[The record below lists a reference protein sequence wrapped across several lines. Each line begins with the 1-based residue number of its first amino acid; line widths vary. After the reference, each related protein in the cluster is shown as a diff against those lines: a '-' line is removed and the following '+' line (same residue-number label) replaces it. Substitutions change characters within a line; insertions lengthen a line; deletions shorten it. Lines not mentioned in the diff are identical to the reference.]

1 MVVVKSLQNIS
12 QFLLA
17 IAIIIVI
24 NVIGSYF
31 HGYLD
36 LTEEKRFT
44 LSESTERVVAELD
57 DAVYITVLLDGKF
70 PAGFKRL
77 QQSTKDLLQDLKDVN
92 PNIEFTFEDPAEGSV
107 EDVKTRRDQLA
118 KDGINPTS
126 LRFLDGDEYVQK
138 AIYPYALINYKGK
151 FSAVNL
157 LQEQAPGMSDEQTL
171 NKSIELLEYKFV
183 NIFQKLRDDKRKNI
197 VFLSGQGELPIQNT
211 IRLERHLRQYY
222 NTGRINIDSV
232 TILDKAIDLLI
243 IAAPK
248 QSYSEPD
255 KFKIDQYLMNGGK
268 IIWLLDVTDASLDS
282 ISKHKFYVPQPL
294 DLNLDDMLFKY
305 GIRLKPDFV
314 LDLEST
320 RIPQVT
326 GEQGG
331 AAQQSMLK
339 WYYHV
344 LAQSANNHPVVK
356 NLDRVLTKFPSTIDT
371 LRTKTD
377 ITFTPLLTSSPNS
390 RYQMSPVRL
399 NFEILKSSPDVTKFN
414 KGKQL
419 IGVLMEGTFPSL
431 FENRVTAAFSATL
444 EQLDQEYQSQSVP
457 TKQIVITDSDFMK
470 NEVNYRDNSAE
481 PIGFDIWERQLFPGN
496 KDFIL
501 NSIEYMLD
509 ENGVLD
515 SRAKEVKLRMLDV
528 AKTKTEKRYWQFFNI
543 LLPLLLLLLFGIVY
557 NLIRRRRYT

>member
-1 MVVVKSLQNIS
+1 MKSLQNIS

-17 IAIIIVI
+17 VAIIIVI
-24 NVIGSYF
+24 NVIGSFY
-31 HGYLD
+31 HGYID
-36 LTEEKRFT
+36 LTEEKRYT
-44 LSESTERVVAELD
+44 LSKSTEKVIDKLD
-57 DAVYITVLLDGKF
+57 DAVYVTVLLDGKF

-77 QQSTKDLLQDLKDVN
+77 QLATRDLLKDLKDIN
-92 PNIEFTFEDPAEGSV
+92 PNIEFSFEDPSEGNTD
-107 EDVKTRRDQLA
+107 DVKNRREQLA
-118 KDGINPTS
+118 QDGINPTS

-138 AIYPYALINYKGK
+138 AIYPYALINYRGK
-151 FSAVNL
+151 FSAINL
-157 LQEQAPGMSDEQTL
+157 LQEQAPGTSDDATL

-183 NIFQKLRDDKRKNI
+183 NIFQKLQDDVRKNI
-197 VFLSGQGELPIQNT
+197 VFLTGQGELPVQNT
-211 IRLERHLRQYY
+211 IRLERQLRQYY

-232 TILDKAIDLLI
+232 TMLDAAIDLLI

-248 QSYSEPD
+248 QAYSEPD

-294 DLNLDDMLFKY
+294 PLNIDDMLFKY
-305 GIRLKPDFV
+305 GVRLKPDFV

-320 RIPQVT
+320 KIPQVT

-331 AAQQSMLK
+331 AAQQTMLK

-344 LAQSANNHPVVK
+344 LAQSGNNHPIVK

-371 LRTKTD
+371 LQTKTD
-377 ITFTPLLTSSPNS
+377 ISFTPLLTSSPYS

-399 NFEILKSSPDVTKFN
+399 NFEILKTSPDVTKFN
-414 KGKQL
+414 KGRQL
-419 IGVLMEGTFPSL
+419 IGVLLEGTFPSL
-431 FENRVTAAFSATL
+431 FENRVSAAFSNTLKQL
-444 EQLDQEYQSQSVP
+444 EQEYRNVSVP

-481 PIGFDIWERQLFPGN
+481 PIGFDIWERQIFPGN

-501 NSIEYMLD
+501 NSVEYMLD

-528 AKTKTEKRYWQFFNI
+528 VKTKTEKRYWQFFNI
-543 LLPLLLLLLFGIVY
+543 LLPLLLLLIFGVSY
-557 NLIRRRRYT
+557 NAIRKKRYSGS